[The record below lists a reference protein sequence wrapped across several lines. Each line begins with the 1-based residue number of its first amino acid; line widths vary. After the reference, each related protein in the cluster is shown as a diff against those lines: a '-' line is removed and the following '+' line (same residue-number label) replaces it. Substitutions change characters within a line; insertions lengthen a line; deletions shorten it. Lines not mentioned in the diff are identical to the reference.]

1 LITFEQ
7 ARAIAGPV
15 RLPGAAAQAPPH
27 AAPAATHILHAVL
40 LLTILLSPFVFVE
53 PSPYEAATLLLGFAC
68 LIARVPFDRRI
79 VPLMILLIVW
89 LAGGGVALFNMSNDD
104 TALRYGIISVFMAFT
119 AVLYAALFSDDT
131 LRRMRIM
138 RGAYIA
144 AAAMA
149 SIIGAIGYFD
159 AFPGAAELFATIGR
173 ANATFKDP
181 NVFGP
186 FLILPLLFLVQ
197 SGLTR
202 GIRPISFVLL
212 LIIAMGLL
220 LSFSRGAWAHFTV
233 SASVMIILMLLT
245 APDLRTRAKLIALTV
260 LAAATLLLLLAGAL
274 SIDAIGDMFRERA
287 KLIQTY
293 DAGSSMSRFHLQR
306 LALNAIIENP
316 MGIGPYAFSG
326 KYGLQQHNVYLQSFL
341 VYGWLGGG
349 AYLGMMLL
357 TLGIGFRAMLV
368 ATPWRPAL
376 IAIYAAFAGEI
387 FEGMVIDTDHWR
399 HYFLLVGL
407 IWGLAAA
414 TRKYASAR
422 AAAR

>member
-1 LITFEQ
+1 
-7 ARAIAGPV
+7 
-15 RLPGAAAQAPPH
+15 
-27 AAPAATHILHAVL
+27 
-40 LLTILLSPFVFVE
+40 
-53 PSPYEAATLLLGFAC
+53 
-68 LIARVPFDRRI
+68 
-79 VPLMILLIVW
+79 
-89 LAGGGVALFNMSNDD
+89 
-104 TALRYGIISVFMAFT
+104 
-119 AVLYAALFSDDT
+119 
-131 LRRMRIM
+131 
-138 RGAYIA
+138 
-144 AAAMA
+144 
-149 SIIGAIGYFD
+149 
-159 AFPGAAELFATIGR
+159 
-173 ANATFKDP
+173 
-181 NVFGP
+181 
-186 FLILPLLFLVQ
+186 
-197 SGLTR
+197 
-202 GIRPISFVLL
+202 
-212 LIIAMGLL
+212 
-220 LSFSRGAWAHFTV
+220 
-233 SASVMIILMLLT
+233 
-245 APDLRTRAKLIALTV
+245 V
-260 LAAATLLLLLAGAL
+260 LAATTLLLLLAGAL
-274 SIDAIGDMFRERA
+274 SVDAIGDMFRERA

-422 AAAR
+422 ATAR